1 MKTTKL
7 TFTYIFLIIVAFS
20 SCKKYLEDA
29 SINPNDPE
37 KATPNSLL
45 VNIEVATFSNSAGN
59 LARRSGILMQQL
71 AGTDGQMIQLA
82 NYQILEGDVSN
93 DWVGIYKNAVINC
106 NILIADYGE
115 KNPYFSGI
123 AKVLKAYNIGL
134 ATTNWGDVPFTE
146 AGKGLSEDNMTP
158 KYDTQQSIYASLQT
172 LLSEAIVDLGKAEDA
187 NSFFPSGDFI
197 HSGDPAKWTKTAWLL
212 KARFANHLSERNASE
227 SATLALQYLENAGL
241 TGTEDDANAVFGA
254 NGNELNQWYAFEL
267 SRGGYIRMGTYFIDT
282 LISSNDPRLTFYA
295 AEDEGGVYSGSNV
308 DPGFANISA
317 SAVGTYYGS
326 AASPSPLATFVEA
339 LFIRAEANLR
349 VGNTA
354 EAASAYNN
362 AVKASISQI
371 TGASDAVYEAIYA
384 NETSES
390 LNLSKVMY
398 QKYVAMF
405 TQNEVWTDWRRTG
418 FPELSPNTSGA
429 VNGIPTILPTPQE
442 ERLYNPNAT
451 LVTNVLN
458 KVWFDNN

>member
-134 ATTNWGDVPFTE
+134 ATTNWGDVPYTE

-187 NSFFPSGDFI
+187 NDFFPSGDFI

-212 KARFANHLSERNASE
+212 KARFANHLSERNAAE
-227 SATLALQYLENAGL
+227 SASLALQYLENSGV
-241 TGTEDDANAVFGA
+241 TGTQDDANAAFGT

-267 SRGGYIRMGTYFIDT
+267 SRGGYIRMGQYFIDT
-282 LISSNDPRLTFYA
+282 LTASNDPRLPYYA
-295 AEDEGGVYSGSNV
+295 NLDDLGAYSGSNI
-308 DPGFANISA
+308 DPGLANIGA
-317 SAVGTYYGS
+317 SAVGSYYGS
-326 AASPSPLATFVEA
+326 ADSPAPLATFVEA
-339 LFIRAEANLR
+339 LFIRAEANIR

-362 AVKASISQI
+362 AVKASILQI
-371 TGASDAVYEAIYA
+371 TGATDAAYEAIYA

-390 LNLSKVMY
+390 INLSKVMY
-398 QKYVAMF
+398 QKYVALF

-418 FPELSPNTSGA
+418 FPELSPNPSGA
-429 VNGIPTILPTPQE
+429 VSGIPTILPTPQE

-451 LVTNVLN
+451 LITNVLN